1 MTMNWDDMRVFLAVA
16 RDGSL
21 SAAARHLKVTQPT
34 VGRRLGQLESDLG
47 TRLFDRLPEGFVPT
61 QAGEELLPIAEDMEK
76 AAHALQRRQATLAD
90 TVSGT
95 VRLSVFEVPAQF
107 VTMHLPAIRANLPE
121 IEIELSVNHMNAN
134 LSRREA
140 DLVLQVCLPDTPGL
154 IARKLGELS
163 YAVYGSRAY
172 VAATPAARGNK
183 RYQDCEWIAFDDDHV
198 YFDGQTWLREKLAGR
213 APAIRMNNGH
223 AIHDAVRNG
232 AGLGV
237 LPCFAGDSDPDLVRL
252 TAPIQ
257 GVESDLNL
265 VVHRDLKKVPSVRA
279 VMDELIRLFKQ
290 EAPRL
295 AGRSKR
301 EAA

>member
-16 RDGSL
+16 RDCSL

-163 YAVYGSRAY
+163 YAVYGSHAY

-183 RYQDCEWIAFDDDHV
+183 RYQDCEWVAFDDDHV

-257 GVESDLNL
+257 GVKSDLNL